1 MAAQD
6 LSIIFFN
13 LSLSVSLYPPFY
25 VFYLFLFQLI
35 NLIFEWLKAFIMT
48 FYLNVKI
55 FWFIPGNSIPSPFQ
69 LIYWWESTI
78 LPIPLFAWWFYLK
91 VWTQL
96 FPFSSASKNRQKRR
110 CFFFDMN
117 WRSRD
122 LKLWKKLDPNVNQGM
137 NLYLFLFLRGET
149 GALSPTLPPFFLGI
163 CWLMERKVNLIVIF
177 F

>member
-6 LSIIFFN
+6 LSIMFFN

-110 CFFFDMN
+110 CFFFWYELTKSWFEVVEKAWSKCESRNESLLISFFEGRN
-117 WRSRD
+117 WSIISHSSPLLFGD
-122 LKLWKKLDPNVNQGM
+122 LLTD
-137 NLYLFLFLRGET
+137 GEE
-149 GALSPTLPPFFLGI
+149 S
-163 CWLMERKVNLIVIF
+163 
-177 F
+177 